1 MNSPIDRHRHAEPV
15 EMSHFL
21 LMVDRMRSPLV
32 SIDEQAFLI
41 PEQRA
46 NDVVNQFRKIVF
58 LVDADCEHEFD
69 GGERVRCR
77 SGDILTFPGPCRH
90 RYWAVRSRG
99 SQRVHAVRLLMT
111 AARTDERAKK
121 KSASRPSR
129 GLAPNLAEL
138 LTGGLTEFG
147 RLAGGLTPA
156 VRELLHRF
164 RDEAE
169 QRPLGYVA
177 RVEAICTELIIEVL
191 RQLSPATTA
200 KVGET
205 GTGGAVGPAE
215 VRRRGASHL
224 VERAREWL
232 FKNHRRN
239 LSLDDMAG
247 ELDVSPEHL
256 ARTFRRLTGETV
268 FGYLQSLRLDDAKTL
283 LVGSELTIAEVAA
296 ATGFS
301 SLALFSRTF
310 QKRFGLSP
318 RRYRQRI
325 WESAQENFVH
335 ADERR

>member
-1 MNSPIDRHRHAEPV
+1 
-15 EMSHFL
+15 MSHFL
-21 LMVDRMRSPLV
+21 LMVDRMRPPLV

-41 PEQRA
+41 AERRS
-46 NDVVNQFRKIVF
+46 NEVINQFRKLVF
-58 LVDADCEHEFD
+58 LLDADCDHQME

-77 SGDILTFPGPCRH
+77 SGDVLAFAGPCRH
-90 RYWAVRSRG
+90 HYWPVRSRG

-111 AARTDERAKK
+111 AVRPGERSKSRRPIARRNSQGT
-121 KSASRPSR
+121 P
-129 GLAPNLAEL
+129 PNLSDLLAE
-138 LTGGLTEFG
+138 GLTEFRHLPG
-147 RLAGGLTPA
+147 AISPA
-156 VRELLHRF
+156 IRELINRF

-169 QRPLGYVA
+169 GRPLGYVA
-177 RVEAICTELIIEVL
+177 RVEALATELVIEVL
-191 RQLSPATTA
+191 RRLAPSPAVA
-200 KVGET
+200 GDSLAS
-205 GTGGAVGPAE
+205 GATGG
-215 VRRRGASHL
+215 RRRAASHL

-239 LSLDDMAG
+239 LTLDDMAG

-256 ARTFRRLTGETV
+256 ARAFRRRTGETV

-296 ATGFS
+296 AAGFS

-325 WESAQENFVH
+325 WESAQENFVP
-335 ADERR
+335 ADVRR

>member
-1 MNSPIDRHRHAEPV
+1 
-15 EMSHFL
+15 MSHFL

-41 PEQRA
+41 PERRS
-46 NDVVNQFRKIVF
+46 NEVVNQFRKFVF
-58 LVDADCEHEFD
+58 LLDADCEHQIE

-77 SGDILTFPGPCRH
+77 SGDVLTFPGPCRH
-90 RYWAVRSRG
+90 RYWPVRARG

-111 AARTDERAKK
+111 AAKPVARSKGRRTGARRT
-121 KSASRPSR
+121 SRDLP
-129 GLAPNLAEL
+129 PNLSGL
-138 LTGGLTEFG
+138 LATHLTEFG
-147 RLAGGLTPA
+147 HLPGGITPA
-156 VRELLHRF
+156 IRDLLYRF

-169 QRPLGYVA
+169 RRPLGYVA
-177 RVEAICTELIIEVL
+177 RVEAICAELIIAVL
-191 RQLSPATTA
+191 RQTAPSPAAAT
-200 KVGET
+200 GEPPPY
-205 GTGGAVGPAE
+205 GQGGAPGG
-215 VRRRGASHL
+215 RRRSASHL

-256 ARTFRRLTGETV
+256 ARAFRRRTGETV
-268 FGYLQSLRLDDAKTL
+268 FGYLQSLRLGDAKTL
-283 LVGSELTIAEVAA
+283 LVGSELSIAETAA
-296 ATGFS
+296 AAGFS

-325 WESAQENFVH
+325 WESAQENFVG
-335 ADERR
+335 ADERE

>member
-1 MNSPIDRHRHAEPV
+1 
-15 EMSHFL
+15 MSHFL

-41 PEQRA
+41 PERRS
-46 NDVVNQFRKIVF
+46 NEVLNQFRKFVF
-58 LVDADCEHEFD
+58 LLDADCEHQIE

-77 SGDILTFPGPCRH
+77 SGDVLTFPGPCRH
-90 RYWAVRSRG
+90 RYWPVRARG

-111 AARTDERAKK
+111 AAKPDARSKGRRTAPRRT
-121 KSASRPSR
+121 SRDLPPNLS
-129 GLAPNLAEL
+129 GLAGTHLR
-138 LTGGLTEFG
+138 EFG
-147 RLAGGLTPA
+147 HLPGGITPA
-156 VRELLHRF
+156 ARDLLYRF

-169 QRPLGYVA
+169 RRPLGYVA
-177 RVEAICTELIIEVL
+177 RVEAICAELIIEVL
-191 RQLSPATTA
+191 RQIAPSPAEATGEA
-200 KVGET
+200 PVHGQVGSH
-205 GTGGAVGPAE
+205 GTGGAHSTISAHGG
-215 VRRRGASHL
+215 RRRAASHL

-256 ARTFRRLTGETV
+256 ARAFRRRTGETV

-283 LVGSELTIAEVAA
+283 LVGSELSIAKTA
-296 ATGFS
+296 ATAGFS

-325 WESAQENFVH
+325 WESAQENFVR
-335 ADERR
+335 AESRV